1 MGIDRGNSRCQQICK
16 TFPLPV
22 RGAFVLSVESS
33 CDYFWWQ
40 LHVNM
45 SLDVVKHEWFKP
57 VSFHTSHLQLVVE
70 IGMSASYSF
79 PETTY
84 HGTYFVFRIIYF
96 WRKFFVLVF
105 CYHENILFIYPEYPN
120 QFRIASK
127 RFSLC
132 RTFFPGNLTVCI
144 LCLS

>member
-45 SLDVVKHEWFKP
+45 SLDVVKHEWFTP
-57 VSFHTSHLQLVVE
+57 VSFHTSHR
-70 IGMSASYSF
+70 SASYSF

-105 CYHENILFIYPEYPN
+105 CHHKKYSFFIQNI
-120 QFRIASK
+120 RINFVLQVKGFHFAGH
-127 RFSLC
+127 
-132 RTFFPGNLTVCI
+132 FFPGNLTVCV